1 MEDYSLQ
8 RRNHL
13 LRKCILV
20 PKVQEFNRLQ
30 RQRADS
36 STGHKP
42 CAALDHSLQMHHL
55 HMGFEGDSR
64 VGQKPFSSIRN
75 FDTAMRIFP
84 LQYLFPD
91 YWNYIQHATLG
102 MVCKSDLT
110 QPCRHCLDG

>member
-8 RRNHL
+8 RRDHL

-30 RQRADS
+30 RQRSDS
-36 STGHKP
+36 STGRKP

-55 HMGFEGDSR
+55 NMGFEGDSR
-64 VGQKPFSSIRN
+64 VGQKPFSSIQI

-91 YWNYIQHATLG
+91 YWNYMQQATLG

-110 QPCRHCLDG
+110 HSLADTV